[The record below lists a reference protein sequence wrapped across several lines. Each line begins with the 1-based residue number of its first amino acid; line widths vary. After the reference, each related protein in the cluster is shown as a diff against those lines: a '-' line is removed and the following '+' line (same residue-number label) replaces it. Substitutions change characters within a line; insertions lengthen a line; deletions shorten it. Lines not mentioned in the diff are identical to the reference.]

1 MKRKFM
7 AWLSRLRWKLV
18 HRLGGERPG
27 SRVLVAQPNGPG
39 VSKVEVNYRF
49 MVYRMADLL
58 DERHAG
64 IVREAVWHR
73 LVREMD
79 AAGLLQYELY
89 RTGENTVTVVCS
101 LQGLSAPAMEKRL
114 ACMRTGAS
122 DRVLEQVAERWNGLE
137 ERRGAVRHLQMSES
151 EIVSSYRTARDPK
164 RQIGILAELNAVTP
178 REIRE
183 VLEEAGALMLKPR
196 SHGGGR
202 PLSFD
207 AAAARQMFEAGLT
220 DEEMARKLGVPEK
233 RLAEWRRRQGLMRPK
248 YNRARAAAEAE
259 KTTAPEQTLEQKEE
273 SMAVMTTSTSAPA
286 EKANKVVT
294 VETLFD
300 LLRSAVDAGYGEAPV
315 TVERCRF
322 TEMRLRVELLMTGGL
337 RVGGEPVAV
346 ELEGVP
352 EAPAGKEA

>member
-1 MKRKFM
+1 
-7 AWLSRLRWKLV
+7 
-18 HRLGGERPG
+18 
-27 SRVLVAQPNGPG
+27 
-39 VSKVEVNYRF
+39 
-49 MVYRMADLL
+49 
-58 DERHAG
+58 
-64 IVREAVWHR
+64 
-73 LVREMD
+73 
-79 AAGLLQYELY
+79 
-89 RTGENTVTVVCS
+89 
-101 LQGLSAPAMEKRL
+101 
-114 ACMRTGAS
+114 
-122 DRVLEQVAERWNGLE
+122 
-137 ERRGAVRHLQMSES
+137 MSES

-183 VLEEAGALMLKPR
+183 VLEAAGALMLKPR

-220 DEEMARKLGVPEK
+220 DEK

-259 KTTAPEQTLEQKEE
+259 KTTAPAQTLEQKEE

>member
-1 MKRKFM
+1 
-7 AWLSRLRWKLV
+7 
-18 HRLGGERPG
+18 
-27 SRVLVAQPNGPG
+27 
-39 VSKVEVNYRF
+39 
-49 MVYRMADLL
+49 
-58 DERHAG
+58 
-64 IVREAVWHR
+64 
-73 LVREMD
+73 
-79 AAGLLQYELY
+79 
-89 RTGENTVTVVCS
+89 
-101 LQGLSAPAMEKRL
+101 
-114 ACMRTGAS
+114 
-122 DRVLEQVAERWNGLE
+122 
-137 ERRGAVRHLQMSES
+137 MSES

-233 RLAEWRRRQGLMRPK
+233 
-248 YNRARAAAEAE
+248 
-259 KTTAPEQTLEQKEE
+259 
-273 SMAVMTTSTSAPA
+273 
-286 EKANKVVT
+286 ANKVVT

-352 EAPAGKEA
+352 EAAAGKED

>member
-1 MKRKFM
+1 MKNE
-7 AWLSRLRWKLV
+7 
-18 HRLGGERPG
+18 GG
-27 SRVLVAQPNGPG
+27 
-39 VSKVEVNYRF
+39 
-49 MVYRMADLL
+49 
-58 DERHAG
+58 
-64 IVREAVWHR
+64 
-73 LVREMD
+73 
-79 AAGLLQYELY
+79 
-89 RTGENTVTVVCS
+89 
-101 LQGLSAPAMEKRL
+101 
-114 ACMRTGAS
+114 
-122 DRVLEQVAERWNGLE
+122 
-137 ERRGAVRHLQMSES
+137 GAVRHLQMSES

-164 RQIGILAELNAVTP
+164 RQVGILAELNAVTP
-178 REIRE
+178 REIRQ
-183 VLEEAGALMLKPR
+183 VLEEAGALVLEEAGALVLKPG

-248 YNRARAAAEAE
+248 YSRPRPAAETE
-259 KTTAPEQTLEQKEE
+259 KTTVPAAVPEQEE
-273 SMAVMTTSTSAPA
+273 ETMAVMTKSASAPA
-286 EKANKVVT
+286 EKAEKVVT

-300 LLRSAVDAGYGEAPV
+300 LLRGAVDAGYGEAPV

-352 EAPAGKEA
+352 EAPAGKED

>member
-1 MKRKFM
+1 
-7 AWLSRLRWKLV
+7 
-18 HRLGGERPG
+18 
-27 SRVLVAQPNGPG
+27 
-39 VSKVEVNYRF
+39 
-49 MVYRMADLL
+49 
-58 DERHAG
+58 
-64 IVREAVWHR
+64 
-73 LVREMD
+73 
-79 AAGLLQYELY
+79 
-89 RTGENTVTVVCS
+89 
-101 LQGLSAPAMEKRL
+101 
-114 ACMRTGAS
+114 
-122 DRVLEQVAERWNGLE
+122 
-137 ERRGAVRHLQMSES
+137 MSES

-233 RLAEWRRRQGLMRPK
+233 RLADWRRRQGLMRPK
-248 YNRARAAAEAE
+248 GGACPPRNKE
-259 KTTAPEQTLEQKEE
+259 TTAPAQPPEQKEE
-273 SMAVMTTSTSAPA
+273 SMAVMTKSTSAPA

-300 LLRSAVDAGYGEAPV
+300 LLRGAVDAGYGEAPV

-352 EAPAGKEA
+352 ETAAEREV

>member
-1 MKRKFM
+1 M
-7 AWLSRLRWKLV
+7 
-18 HRLGGERPG
+18 
-27 SRVLVAQPNGPG
+27 
-39 VSKVEVNYRF
+39 
-49 MVYRMADLL
+49 
-58 DERHAG
+58 
-64 IVREAVWHR
+64 
-73 LVREMD
+73 
-79 AAGLLQYELY
+79 
-89 RTGENTVTVVCS
+89 
-101 LQGLSAPAMEKRL
+101 
-114 ACMRTGAS
+114 
-122 DRVLEQVAERWNGLE
+122 
-137 ERRGAVRHLQMSES
+137 RHLQMSES
-151 EIVSSYRTARDPK
+151 EIVSSYRTARNPK

-233 RLAEWRRRQGLMRPK
+233 RLADWRRRQGLMRPK
-248 YNRARAAAEAE
+248 GGACPPRNKE
-259 KTTAPEQTLEQKEE
+259 TTAPAQPPEQKEE

>member
-1 MKRKFM
+1 
-7 AWLSRLRWKLV
+7 
-18 HRLGGERPG
+18 
-27 SRVLVAQPNGPG
+27 
-39 VSKVEVNYRF
+39 
-49 MVYRMADLL
+49 
-58 DERHAG
+58 
-64 IVREAVWHR
+64 
-73 LVREMD
+73 
-79 AAGLLQYELY
+79 
-89 RTGENTVTVVCS
+89 
-101 LQGLSAPAMEKRL
+101 
-114 ACMRTGAS
+114 
-122 DRVLEQVAERWNGLE
+122 
-137 ERRGAVRHLQMSES
+137 MSES

-248 YNRARAAAEAE
+248 YNRARTAAEAEKTAE
-259 KTTAPEQTLEQKEE
+259 KTTAPEQALEQKEE

-337 RVGGEPVAV
+337 RVGGEPVAG

>member
-1 MKRKFM
+1 M
-7 AWLSRLRWKLV
+7 
-18 HRLGGERPG
+18 
-27 SRVLVAQPNGPG
+27 
-39 VSKVEVNYRF
+39 
-49 MVYRMADLL
+49 
-58 DERHAG
+58 
-64 IVREAVWHR
+64 
-73 LVREMD
+73 
-79 AAGLLQYELY
+79 
-89 RTGENTVTVVCS
+89 
-101 LQGLSAPAMEKRL
+101 
-114 ACMRTGAS
+114 
-122 DRVLEQVAERWNGLE
+122 
-137 ERRGAVRHLQMSES
+137 RHLQMSES
-151 EIVSSYRTARDPK
+151 EIVSSYRTARNPK

-259 KTTAPEQTLEQKEE
+259 KTTAPAQTLEQKEE

-286 EKANKVVT
+286 EKANKV
-294 VETLFD
+294 
-300 LLRSAVDAGYGEAPV
+300 V

>member
-1 MKRKFM
+1 
-7 AWLSRLRWKLV
+7 
-18 HRLGGERPG
+18 
-27 SRVLVAQPNGPG
+27 
-39 VSKVEVNYRF
+39 
-49 MVYRMADLL
+49 
-58 DERHAG
+58 
-64 IVREAVWHR
+64 
-73 LVREMD
+73 
-79 AAGLLQYELY
+79 
-89 RTGENTVTVVCS
+89 
-101 LQGLSAPAMEKRL
+101 
-114 ACMRTGAS
+114 
-122 DRVLEQVAERWNGLE
+122 
-137 ERRGAVRHLQMSES
+137 MSES

-183 VLEEAGALMLKPR
+183 VLEEAGALVLKPR

-233 RLAEWRRRQGLMRPK
+233 RLAEWRRRQGLMRPRQK
-248 YNRARAAAEAE
+248 
-259 KTTAPEQTLEQKEE
+259 KTTAPAQALEQKEE

-322 TEMRLRVELLMTGGL
+322 TEMQLRVELLMTGGL

-352 EAPAGKEA
+352 EAAAGKED